1 MGKRNEIDAEKN
13 VERKIGLKIDAE
25 KKAVSLV
32 RGVIEA
38 QKGRKWIQFVRYEYA
53 SMRRCPKNVEF

>member
-38 QKGRKWIQFVRYEYA
+38 QKGRK
-53 SMRRCPKNVEF
+53 